1 MSRTHERLL
10 ELWRAAAEAGTPMPS
25 EAALAA
31 ELGVSRPT
39 VREELIRL
47 ESNGLLT
54 RLPNSGTFPN
64 RSALDMGLRLD
75 QSYEF
80 SEMLREAGF
89 EPRMEVLASAWV
101 ELDIVRAERLGVRP
115 GTSAF
120 TTTKRWSANGMPS
133 MVATDFIPAQR
144 PAAGEP
150 EPDAAQTVFELVHL
164 LRGSTIEWE
173 LTWIDA
179 KVADARDREL
189 LSLGEGASVLAITMA
204 GISVLGA
211 KLYLAEEVH
220 RQGVVPYG
228 MIRTVP
234 RSGG

>member
-1 MSRTHERLL
+1 MSSTHERLL
-10 ELWRAAAEAGTPMPS
+10 RVWRTAAESGTPMPS

-47 ESNGLLT
+47 ESNGLVT

-64 RSALDMGLRLD
+64 RSALEMGLRLD
-75 QSYEF
+75 QSFEF
-80 SEMLREAGF
+80 SDMLREAGF
-89 EPRMEVLASAWV
+89 EPSTEVLEASWCA
-101 ELDIVRAERLGVRP
+101 LDAVRAERLGVRA
-115 GTSAF
+115 GTSAY
-120 TTTKRWSANGMPS
+120 TTTKRWSANGMPT
-133 MVATDFIPAQR
+133 MVATDFIPAPR

-150 EPDAAQTVFELVHL
+150 EPDPALPVFELVRQ
-164 LRGSTIEWE
+164 LRGSSIEWE

-179 KVADARDREL
+179 RTATPADREV
-189 LSLGEGASVLAITMA
+189 LSLPEGASVLGITMA

-211 KLYLAEEVH
+211 KLYLAEETH

-234 RSGG
+234 RR

>member
-1 MSRTHERLL
+1 MSGTRDRLL
-10 ELWRAAAEAGTPMPS
+10 ELWRAAAESGTPLPS

-47 ESNGLLT
+47 ESAGLLT

-64 RSALDMGLRLD
+64 RSALEMGLRLD

-80 SEMLREAGF
+80 SDMLREAGF
-89 EPRMEVLASAWV
+89 EPGMEVLSSSWC
-101 ELDIVRAERLGVRP
+101 ELDAFRADRLGVRP
-115 GTSAF
+115 GSPAF
-120 TTTKRWSANGMPS
+120 TTTKRWTANGIPT
-133 MVATDFIPAQR
+133 MVATDVIPA
-144 PAAGEP
+144 PAPKPGDP
-150 EPDAAQTVFELVHL
+150 LPDASLTVFALVQE

-173 LTWIDA
+173 LTWLES
-179 KVADARDREL
+179 KVADADEQRM
-189 LSLGEGASVLAITMA
+189 LGLAGAESVLGITMA

-211 KLYLAEEVH
+211 KLYLAEETH

-228 MIRTVP
+228 LIRTVP
-234 RSGG
+234 HR

>member
-1 MSRTHERLL
+1 MSTTHDRLL
-10 ELWRAAAEAGTPMPS
+10 AVWRAAAEAGTPMPS
-25 EAALAA
+25 EAALVA

-47 ESNGLLT
+47 ESSGLLT

-80 SEMLREAGF
+80 SEMLREAGY
-89 EPRMEVLASAWV
+89 EPSMEVLDSSWV
-101 ELDIVRAERLGVRP
+101 NLDAFRADRLGVRP

-120 TTTKRWSANGMPS
+120 TTTKRWAANGMPT
-133 MVATDFIPAQR
+133 MVATDFIPAPR
-144 PAAGEP
+144 PSDEGES
-150 EPDAAQTVFELVHL
+150 PDPALPVFELVRL

-179 KVADARDREL
+179 KVADETERAQ
-189 LSLGEGASVLAITMA
+189 LSLGPAESVLRITMA

-211 KLYLAEEVH
+211 KLYLAEETH

-234 RSGG
+234 RT

>member
-1 MSRTHERLL
+1 MSSTHDRLL
-10 ELWRAAAEAGTPMPS
+10 ELWRTAAEAGTPLPS

-31 ELGVSRPT
+31 EIGVSRPT
-39 VREELIRL
+39 IREELIRL
-47 ESNGLLT
+47 ESHGLLT

-89 EPRMEVLASAWV
+89 EPRMELLDSSWC
-101 ELDIVRAERLGVRP
+101 ELDAVRADRLGVRP
-115 GTSAF
+115 GSSAF
-120 TTTKRWSANGMPS
+120 STTKRWSANGVPT
-133 MVATDFIPAQR
+133 MVATDFIPATR
-144 PAAGEP
+144 PDEDSAGSS
-150 EPDAAQTVFELVHL
+150 PDPSLTVFELVHR

-173 LTWIDA
+173 QTWIEA
-179 KVADARDREL
+179 KVADAGEREL
-189 LSLGEGASVLAITMA
+189 LSLPAESSVLQITMA

-211 KLYLAEEVH
+211 KLYLAEETH
-220 RQGVVPYG
+220 RQGIVPYG

-234 RSGG
+234 R